1 MDAANKAILER
12 TKKTRSVSRS
22 LVTKQINKLESEI
35 SNTAEKTTVHE
46 IYMQLI
52 SKFEELSTL
61 DKEIENLIDIESL
74 EEEIVTREEHRDKF
88 IIWKIRAERY
98 VESVSNI
105 AIQNSGENQ
114 PQNITLPLNS
124 TVSSVLSNQ
133 PRLPKLTLESFSG
146 KDISS
151 FPSFWARFKSAVH
164 ENSSLNDVDKFSY
177 LKSVVTSDAEL
188 AIRGLTLTS
197 ENYAKAMKI
206 LENRFGRKERI
217 VDFHMNRL
225 LNLTPVR
232 KSFDV
237 IALRN
242 LYDHEVESR
251 ERTEFLVKPHD
262 LELKN
267 KNSYSNTKYF
277 ERTSHSYPQS
287 TRRVQGHSRFH
298 PSPKSFSSANE
309 LLTAAFWNC
318 LFCFENTHMSDLCEN
333 LCVQKKRA
341 KLIKE
346 ERCFICCNTGCYV
359 KKCKKEV
366 CSYCKGRHA
375 RAICFKLEKS
385 KQNSQLDLEEKN
397 VDVKTTSSNS
407 VFHNRGGVL
416 LQCVKAEIIGRS
428 SSDKIFCLFDN
439 GSEKSFIKKNV
450 SRRLGLK
457 ILGSER
463 LNIFSFGCKTP
474 KKQTCSKVEVRLRDV
489 LSGEETVIEALEIEE
504 ISKATLSLPNPDA
517 WAEMESKGFRLTF
530 SCNVSSE
537 NWEIS
542 LLIGSDFY
550 WSLTHRIKRLDS
562 SLVAVE
568 TRLGWSLQGKCDE
581 RSDCTSVHL
590 VHSEEES
597 ISTELRRFW
606 EIESLGI
613 LDKRSMTLGNGDE
626 EILSE
631 FDKSVNFVDGRYRV
645 NLPWKPGMREALQ
658 NNKTVTRKRFEGLVR
673 RFKCDH
679 ELFCEYKDVIDD
691 YVREGIV
698 ERTSC
703 DSLLDSQGFYLPHH
717 AVIRSDKTT
726 SPIRIVFNGSAHED
740 GQSSLNQSLYTGPN
754 LHPKI
759 LELLLCF
766 RKSPV
771 AFTADVKSAFLQIE
785 LDFRDR
791 DFTRFFWIDNLNNEP
806 YVLNFTRVLFGLR
819 PSPYLLAATLKHHF
833 KKYREQ
839 YPHTFELLNS
849 SIYVD
854 DLICGQNDIPDA
866 LRTTLEN
873 LQIFSDAGMLL
884 RKWRSNSKQLNLLWQ
899 QEGVKTESSETSA
912 IDLRLPTKVLGL
924 AWDPENDL
932 IYFDPKDLLKF
943 MSRRGES
950 KRFIL
955 SVVGRIFDP
964 IGILG
969 PFVIK
974 LKCLLQ
980 ELWTLGVEW
989 DSELPPKL
997 RHK

>member
-1 MDAANKAILER
+1 
-12 TKKTRSVSRS
+12 
-22 LVTKQINKLESEI
+22 
-35 SNTAEKTTVHE
+35 
-46 IYMQLI
+46 
-52 SKFEELSTL
+52 
-61 DKEIENLIDIESL
+61 
-74 EEEIVTREEHRDKF
+74 
-88 IIWKIRAERY
+88 
-98 VESVSNI
+98 
-105 AIQNSGENQ
+105 
-114 PQNITLPLNS
+114 
-124 TVSSVLSNQ
+124 
-133 PRLPKLTLESFSG
+133 
-146 KDISS
+146 
-151 FPSFWARFKSAVH
+151 
-164 ENSSLNDVDKFSY
+164 
-177 LKSVVTSDAEL
+177 
-188 AIRGLTLTS
+188 
-197 ENYAKAMKI
+197 
-206 LENRFGRKERI
+206 
-217 VDFHMNRL
+217 MNRL

-242 LYDHEVESR
+242 LYDQLEINIRGLESLEISPDSYSCLLFPIIMKAIPPDLALEYNKKHNETQSQITDLIAYLRSEVESR
-251 ERTEFLVKPHD
+251 ERTELLVKPHD

-287 TRRVQGHSRFH
+287 NRRVQGHSRFH
-298 PSPKSFSSANE
+298 PSHKSFSSANE
-309 LLTAAFWNC
+309 LLTAANSNC
-318 LFCFENTHMSDLCEN
+318 LFCFENTHMSDLC
-333 LCVQKKRA
+333 
-341 KLIKE
+341 
-346 ERCFICCNTGCYV
+346 
-359 KKCKKEV
+359 
-366 CSYCKGRHA
+366 RHA

-385 KQNSQLDLEEKN
+385 KQNSHLDLEEKN

-416 LQCVKAEIIGRS
+416 LQCVEAEIIGRS

-474 KKQTCSKVEVRLRDV
+474 KKQTCSKVEVRLRNI

-530 SCNVSSE
+530 SCNESSE
-537 NWEIS
+537 NCEIS

-568 TRLGWSLQGKCDE
+568 TRLGWSLQGRCDE

-590 VHSEEES
+590 VHSEDES

-613 LDKRSMTLGNGDE
+613 LDKGSMTLGNGDE

-658 NNKTVTRKRFEGLVR
+658 NNKTVARKRFEGLVR

-679 ELFCEYKDVIDD
+679 ELFCEYKGVIDD

-726 SPIRIVFNGSAHED
+726 SHIRIVFDGSAHED
-740 GQSSLNQSLYTGPN
+740 EQSSLNQSLYTGPN
-754 LHPKI
+754 LHPNI

-791 DFTRFFWIDNLNNEP
+791 DFTF
-806 YVLNFTRVLFGLR
+806 
-819 PSPYLLAATLKHHF
+819 LL
-833 KKYREQ
+833 
-839 YPHTFELLNS
+839 
-849 SIYVD
+849 D
-854 DLICGQNDIPDA
+854 
-866 LRTTLEN
+866 
-873 LQIFSDAGMLL
+873 
-884 RKWRSNSKQLNLLWQ
+884 
-899 QEGVKTESSETSA
+899 
-912 IDLRLPTKVLGL
+912 
-924 AWDPENDL
+924 
-932 IYFDPKDLLKF
+932 
-943 MSRRGES
+943 
-950 KRFIL
+950 
-955 SVVGRIFDP
+955 
-964 IGILG
+964 
-969 PFVIK
+969 
-974 LKCLLQ
+974 
-980 ELWTLGVEW
+980 
-989 DSELPPKL
+989 
-997 RHK
+997 